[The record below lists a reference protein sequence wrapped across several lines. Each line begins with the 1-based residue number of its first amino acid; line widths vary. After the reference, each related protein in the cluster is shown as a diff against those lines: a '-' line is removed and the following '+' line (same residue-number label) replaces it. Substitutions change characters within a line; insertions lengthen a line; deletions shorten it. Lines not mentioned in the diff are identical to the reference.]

1 MSSGILGYS
10 IRRIIGA
17 IPLLLGLSLI
27 MFSLV
32 HIAPGDPIRAMIT
45 PETTDPAFVA
55 QLRKKY
61 GLDKP
66 LPVQY
71 LIYIGNLARGNF
83 GRAITFNGKPVLSL
97 IKERA
102 KATVVLQAVSLAI
115 ALMIAIPLGILSATR
130 QYSLL
135 DNTTT
140 VGAFIGLALPN
151 FWLALLLQFY
161 LSVKLGWLP
170 AISTDVANADLLGKV
185 RYSIMPVAVLAFPS
199 IAYFARFMRSA
210 MLEVINQDYMTM
222 ARAKGLSDRKVLF
235 RHGFR
240 NALIPMITVTG
251 LQVSRILGGAVI
263 IEKIFAWPG
272 LGSLAYDAI
281 TQRDYPV
288 ILGVTIVAGA
298 FVIFVNLVV
307 DLLYV
312 IVDPRVSLTR

>member
-1 MSSGILGYS
+1 MSTGILRYA

-17 IPLLLGLSLI
+17 IPLLLGLSII
-27 MFSLV
+27 MFGLV
-32 HIAPGDPIRAMIT
+32 HIAPGDPIQSMIS
-45 PETTDPAFVA
+45 PDNTDPAFIEQA
-55 QLRKKY
+55 RKNY

-71 LIYIGNLARGNF
+71 ALYIGRLVRGDF
-83 GRAITFNGKPVLSL
+83 GRAITFNGKPVLTL
-97 IKERA
+97 IKSRA
-102 KATVVLQAVSLAI
+102 RPTIILQVVSLTL
-115 ALMIAIPLGILSATR
+115 ALLIAIPLGIMSATR
-130 QYSLL
+130 QYSFL
-135 DNTTT
+135 DNSTT

-151 FWLALLLQFY
+151 FWVALLLQFY

-170 AISTDVANADLLGKV
+170 AISTDVANAAPLGKIK
-185 RYSIMPVAVLAFPS
+185 YSIMPVAVLAFPS

-210 MLEVINQDYMTM
+210 MLEVINQDYMTL
-222 ARAKGLSDRKVLF
+222 ARAKGLTDRKVLF

-288 ILGVTIVAGA
+288 ILGVTIIAGA

-312 IVDPRVSLTR
+312 VVDPRVSLTR

>member
-1 MSSGILGYS
+1 MSSGVLRYA
-10 IRRIIGA
+10 IRRIFGA

-27 MFSLV
+27 MFGLV
-32 HIAPGDPIRAMIT
+32 HIAPGDPIQSMIS
-45 PETTDPAFVA
+45 PDNTDPAFIEQA
-55 QLRKKY
+55 RKNY

-66 LPVQY
+66 LPIQY
-71 LIYIGNLARGNF
+71 AIYIGKLVRGDF
-83 GRAITFNGKPVLSL
+83 GRAITFNGKPVLEL

-102 KATVVLQAVSLAI
+102 GATIILQIVSLAI
-115 ALMIAIPLGILSATR
+115 ALLIAIPLGVLSATK

-151 FWLALLLQFY
+151 FWIALLLQFY

-170 AISTDVANADLLGKV
+170 AISTDVNNAALLGKV
-185 RYSIMPVAVLAFPS
+185 KYSVMPVAVLAFPS

-222 ARAKGLSDRKVLF
+222 ARAKGLTDRKVLY

-251 LQVSRILGGAVI
+251 LQVSRILGGSVI

-288 ILGVTIVAGA
+288 ILGVTIIAGA
-298 FVIFVNLVV
+298 FVIMVNLIV

-312 IVDPRVSLTR
+312 VVDPRVSLTR